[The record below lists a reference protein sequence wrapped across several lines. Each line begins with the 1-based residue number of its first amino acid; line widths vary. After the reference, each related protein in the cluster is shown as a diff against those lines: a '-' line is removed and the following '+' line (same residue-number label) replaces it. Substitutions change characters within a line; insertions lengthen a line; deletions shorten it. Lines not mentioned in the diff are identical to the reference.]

1 MLYFLILLF
10 FHIITYLSSS
20 CGLEGMWDSY
30 LASRV
35 LYLVFSDGRWHWLTQ
50 LTFSVLPWI
59 QLILCTV
66 KIYVEYI
73 SPIQNYTFLA
83 NEELSLK
90 PVGTVY
96 LQKEQ
101 CLGPPCPYSFPL
113 WIAAISEVLLIAIN
127 QDVS

>member
-1 MLYFLILLF
+1 
-10 FHIITYLSSS
+10 
-20 CGLEGMWDSY
+20 MWVSY
-30 LASRV
+30 LASRD
-35 LYLVFSDGRWHWLTQ
+35 LYLVFSDGRCPWITQ

-96 LQKEQ
+96 L
-101 CLGPPCPYSFPL
+101 
-113 WIAAISEVLLIAIN
+113 
-127 QDVS
+127 